1 MPRGM
6 IGPPTGLWIV
16 VTCMGR
22 RAFLEQ
28 TIASV
33 RAPGDPAA
41 PGYCLV
47 DFSCPDRAGDWLEA
61 TYRDDVRAGTM
72 VVVRV
77 EGREFFHK
85 TAALNQGARAAIDRG
100 ARHLCFADADTMFA
114 PGACAEIGARIGD
127 GRFLIA
133 SGDAATG
140 ASVPSLT
147 GLAVVGSDA
156 FMEAGGY
163 DETFEDWG
171 SEDVELRLRLHLRLG
186 LEAVSLPPGL
196 VWPLRH
202 GNWTRSR
209 FHRERDLR
217 KSGSRNY
224 SLLQERVRQWTGQPL
239 ENLPESAKRLL
250 FVAR

>member
-1 MPRGM
+1 M
-6 IGPPTGLWIV
+6 IGLSVV

-28 TIASV
+28 TIASI
-33 RAPGDPAA
+33 RAPGV
-41 PGYCLV
+41 GYCLV
-47 DFSCPDRAGDWLEA
+47 DYSCPDRAGDWLEA
-61 TYRDDVRAGTM
+61 RYPDDIRSGAM
-72 VVVRV
+72 IVVRV

-85 TAALNQGARAAIDRG
+85 TAALNLGARAAIARG

-114 PGACAEIGARIGD
+114 PAAFVEIAARIRD
-127 GRFLIA
+127 GCFLIA

-147 GLAVVGSDA
+147 GLLVVDSDD
-156 FMEAGGY
+156 FTRAGGY
-163 DETFEDWG
+163 DEAFEDWG
-171 SEDVELRLRLHLRLG
+171 SEDVEMRLRLHLRFG
-186 LEAVSLPPGL
+186 LEAVTLPPDL
-196 VWPLRH
+196 VWPLKH
-202 GNWTRSR
+202 GDWTRSR

-217 KSGSRNY
+217 KSATRNY
-224 SLLQERVRQWTGQPL
+224 SLLQERVRQWTGQAM